1 MRWPWQRKKEPE
13 IETPQVQPETVEDDD
28 IAALV
33 RATVPDEDAN
43 AGIATEPDAAPEPE
57 PEPEPE
63 PKPESDPAPDPEPE
77 PESEPEPELESDPAP
92 EPESRSWLSR
102 LTGGLAK
109 SSARLTSGITGAFN
123 KRTLDDDALEELEE
137 ALILADLGAAP
148 AAKIVADFAKTRFN
162 KEVTDDEIRQA
173 LAQQI
178 TAILRPVEV
187 PLEIDTSNAPHVIL
201 VVGVNGSGKTTTIG
215 KLSQHFTDGGHRVLL
230 AAGDTFRAAAIEQ
243 LKIWADRTGS
253 EIVSK
258 EQGTDAAALAFEA
271 ITRAKEVGADIVLMD
286 TAGRLHNKA
295 DLMDELSKVVRVIKK
310 VQPDAPHDTLLI
322 LDATTGQNAL
332 SQVEIFRKTADIT
345 GLIVTKLDG
354 TAKGGVM
361 VALADK
367 FGLPVHAIGVGETAA
382 DLQPFD
388 AEEFAQALTGMG
400 ETET

>member
-1 MRWPWQRKKEPE
+1 MRWPWQRKKEPK
-13 IETPQVQPETVEDDD
+13 IETPQAQPETVEDDD

-33 RATVPDEDAN
+33 RATVPDEEAE
-43 AGIATEPDAAPEPE
+43 AEVVASTEPDAAPEPE
-57 PEPEPE
+57 PEPG
-63 PKPESDPAPDPEPE
+63 SASEPE
-77 PESEPEPELESDPAP
+77 PESDPEP

-148 AAKIVADFAKTRFN
+148 AGKIVADFAKTRFN

>member
-33 RATVPDEDAN
+33 RATVPDEDAE
-43 AGIATEPDAAPEPE
+43 AEVVASTEPDAAPEPG
-57 PEPEPE
+57 
-63 PKPESDPAPDPEPE
+63 
-77 PESEPEPELESDPAP
+77 PESEPEPEPESASEPEQEPEP

-388 AEEFAQALTGMG
+388 AEEFARALTGMG

>member
-33 RATVPDEDAN
+33 RATVPDEDAE
-43 AGIATEPDAAPEPE
+43 AEVVASTEPDAAPEPG
-57 PEPEPE
+57 
-63 PKPESDPAPDPEPE
+63 PESE
-77 PESEPEPELESDPAP
+77 PESEPEQEPEP

-388 AEEFAQALTGMG
+388 AEEFARALTGMG

>member
-1 MRWPWQRKKEPE
+1 MRWPWQRKKEPKVEAPQAQPESDVEAEVE
-13 IETPQVQPETVEDDD
+13 IEAEADD

-33 RATVPDEDAN
+33 RATVPD
-43 AGIATEPDAAPEPE
+43 T
-57 PEPEPE
+57 
-63 PKPESDPAPDPEPE
+63 DPEPE
-77 PESEPEPELESDPAP
+77 PEIEPEAEPEPEASPQ
-92 EPESRSWLSR
+92 SSSWLSR

-109 SSARLTSGITGAFN
+109 SSARLTSGISGAFN
-123 KRTLDDDALEELEE
+123 RRKLDDDALEELEE

-243 LKIWADRTGS
+243 LQIWADRTGS
-253 EIVSK
+253 EIVAK
-258 EQGTDAAALAFEA
+258 EQGSDAAALAFEA
-271 ITRAKEVGADIVLMD
+271 ITRAKDVGADIVLLD

-310 VQPDAPHDTLLI
+310 VHPEAPHDTLLV

-367 FGLPVHAIGVGETAA
+367 FGLPVHAVGVGETAE

-388 AEEFAQALTGMG
+388 AEEFAQALTGV
-400 ETET
+400 ELAD

>member
-1 MRWPWQRKKEPE
+1 MRWPWQRKKDPKPAPE
-13 IETPQVQPETVEDDD
+13 QVVETPAAEEADD

-33 RATVPDEDAN
+33 RATVPDDEPE
-43 AGIATEPDAAPEPE
+43 ATPE

-63 PKPESDPAPDPEPE
+63 PKPAPEPEPEPKPAPEPDPEPE
-77 PESEPEPELESDPAP
+77 PE
-92 EPESRSWLSR
+92 RKSWLAR

-109 SSARLTSGITGAFN
+109 SSARLTGGIVGSFN
-123 KRTLDDDALEELEE
+123 RRKLDDDALEELEE
-137 ALILADLGAAP
+137 ALIMADLGAAP
-148 AAKIVADFAKTRFN
+148 AAKIVADFAKTRFD
-162 KEVTDDEIRQA
+162 KEVTDEEIREA
-173 LAQQI
+173 LAEQI
-178 TAILRPVEV
+178 TKMLLPVEI
-187 PLEIDTSNAPHVIL
+187 PLEIDTGNAPHVIL

-215 KLSQHFTDGGHRVLL
+215 KLSQHFTDAGHSVLM

-243 LKIWADRTGS
+243 LKIWSERTGATL
-253 EIVSK
+253 VAR
-258 EQGTDAAALAFEA
+258 EQGSDAAALAFEA
-271 ITRAKEVGADIVLMD
+271 IETAKQQGTDIVLID

-295 DLMDELSKVVRVIKK
+295 DLMDELAKVVRVIQK
-310 VQPDAPHDTLLI
+310 VQPDAPHDTLLV

-367 FGLPVHAIGVGETAA
+367 FGLPVHGIGVGETAA

-388 AEEFAQALTGMG
+388 AEEFAQALTGL
-400 ETET
+400 EA

>member
-33 RATVPDEDAN
+33 RATVPDEDAE
-43 AGIATEPDAAPEPE
+43 AEVVASTEPDAAPEPG
-57 PEPEPE
+57 
-63 PKPESDPAPDPEPE
+63 PESE
-77 PESEPEPELESDPAP
+77 PESEPEQEP

-388 AEEFAQALTGMG
+388 AEEFARALTGMG

>member
-33 RATVPDEDAN
+33 RATVPDEDAE
-43 AGIATEPDAAPEPE
+43 AEVVASTEPDAAPEPE
-57 PEPEPE
+57 PESE
-63 PKPESDPAPDPEPE
+63 PEPE
-77 PESEPEPELESDPAP
+77 PESASEPEQEPEP

-388 AEEFAQALTGMG
+388 AEEFARALTGMG

>member
-33 RATVPDEDAN
+33 RATVPDEDAE
-43 AGIATEPDAAPEPE
+43 AEVVASTEPDAAPEPE
-57 PEPEPE
+57 PAE
-63 PKPESDPAPDPEPE
+63 PEPE
-77 PESEPEPELESDPAP
+77 PESASEPEQEPEP

-388 AEEFAQALTGMG
+388 AEEFARALTGMG

>member
-33 RATVPDEDAN
+33 RATVPDEDAE
-43 AGIATEPDAAPEPE
+43 AEVVASTEPDAAPEPE
-57 PEPEPE
+57 PESE
-63 PKPESDPAPDPEPE
+63 PEPE
-77 PESEPEPELESDPAP
+77 PESASEPEQEP

-388 AEEFAQALTGMG
+388 AEEFARALTGMG

>member
-13 IETPQVQPETVEDDD
+13 IETPQAQPETVEDDD

-33 RATVPDEDAN
+33 RATVPDEEAE
-43 AGIATEPDAAPEPE
+43 AEVVAATEPDAAPEPE
-57 PEPEPE
+57 PESE
-63 PKPESDPAPDPEPE
+63 PEPE
-77 PESEPEPELESDPAP
+77 PESAFEPEQEPEP

>member
-13 IETPQVQPETVEDDD
+13 IETPQAQPETVEDDD

-33 RATVPDEDAN
+33 RATVPDEEAE
-43 AGIATEPDAAPEPE
+43 AEVVAATEPDAAPEPG
-57 PEPEPE
+57 PEPE
-63 PKPESDPAPDPEPE
+63 STSEPE
-77 PESEPEPELESDPAP
+77 PESDPEPAP
-92 EPESRSWLSR
+92 DPESRSWLSR

>member
-1 MRWPWQRKKEPE
+1 MRWPWQRKKEPKVE
-13 IETPQVQPETVEDDD
+13 APQPIAEAEDDDD

-33 RATVPDEDAN
+33 RETVPDD
-43 AGIATEPDAAPEPE
+43 EPEAAVPVPVVAQPEPAETLAEPE

-63 PKPESDPAPDPEPE
+63 QQ
-77 PESEPEPELESDPAP
+77 
-92 EPESRSWLSR
+92 RSWLSR

-109 SSARLTSGITGAFN
+109 SSAKLTSGITGVFN
-123 KRTLDDDALEELEE
+123 KRKLDDDALEELED

-162 KEVTDDEIRQA
+162 KEVSDEEIRLA
-173 LAQQI
+173 LAEQI
-178 TAILRPVEV
+178 TEILRPVEI

-215 KLSQHFTDGGHRVLL
+215 KLSQHFTDGGHKVLL

-243 LKIWADRTGS
+243 LKIWSQRTGS
-253 EIVSK
+253 EIVAK
-258 EQGTDAAALAFEA
+258 EQGSDAAALAFEA
-271 ITRAKEVGADIVLMD
+271 ITRAKETGADIVLLD
-286 TAGRLHNKA
+286 TAGRLHNKT

-310 VQPDAPHDTLLI
+310 VQPDAPHDTLLV

-388 AEEFAQALTGMG
+388 AEEFARALTGV
-400 ETET
+400 EA

>member
-33 RATVPDEDAN
+33 RATVPDEEAE
-43 AGIATEPDAAPEPE
+43 AEVVASTEPDAAPEPE
-57 PEPEPE
+57 PESE
-63 PKPESDPAPDPEPE
+63 PEPE
-77 PESEPEPELESDPAP
+77 PESESASEPEQESEPEPAPAP
-92 EPESRSWLSR
+92 DPESRSWLSR

>member
-1 MRWPWQRKKEPE
+1 MRWPWQRKKEPK
-13 IETPQVQPETVEDDD
+13 IETPQAQPETVEDDD

-33 RATVPDEDAN
+33 RATVPDEEAE
-43 AGIATEPDAAPEPE
+43 AEEVAATEPDAAPEP
-57 PEPEPE
+57 
-63 PKPESDPAPDPEPE
+63 D
-77 PESEPEPELESDPAP
+77 PESEPEPEPESASEPEQEPEP

-388 AEEFAQALTGMG
+388 AEEFARALTGMG

>member
-1 MRWPWQRKKEPE
+1 MHTR
-13 IETPQVQPETVEDDD
+13 
-28 IAALV
+28 
-33 RATVPDEDAN
+33 
-43 AGIATEPDAAPEPE
+43 
-57 PEPEPE
+57 
-63 PKPESDPAPDPEPE
+63 
-77 PESEPEPELESDPAP
+77 
-92 EPESRSWLSR
+92 
-102 LTGGLAK
+102 GG
-109 SSARLTSGITGAFN
+109 T
-123 KRTLDDDALEELEE
+123 
-137 ALILADLGAAP
+137 
-148 AAKIVADFAKTRFN
+148 
-162 KEVTDDEIRQA
+162 EVTDDEIRQA

-310 VQPDAPHDTLLI
+310 VQPEAPHDTLLI

>member
-33 RATVPDEDAN
+33 RATVPDEDAE
-43 AGIATEPDAAPEPE
+43 AEVVASTEPDAAPEPA
-57 PEPEPE
+57 
-63 PKPESDPAPDPEPE
+63 PESE
-77 PESEPEPELESDPAP
+77 PESEPEQEPEP

-388 AEEFAQALTGMG
+388 AEEFARALTGMG

>member
-1 MRWPWQRKKEPE
+1 MRWPWQRKKEPK
-13 IETPQVQPETVEDDD
+13 IDTPQARPEVEEEDD

-33 RATVPDEDAN
+33 RETVPDDEPEVTVPEP
-43 AGIATEPDAAPEPE
+43 IAEAPKVVETLAEPE

-63 PKPESDPAPDPEPE
+63 QQ
-77 PESEPEPELESDPAP
+77 
-92 EPESRSWLSR
+92 RSWLSR

-109 SSARLTSGITGAFN
+109 SSAKLTSGITGVFN
-123 KRTLDDDALEELEE
+123 KRKLDDDALEELED

-162 KEVTDDEIRQA
+162 KEVTDEEIRLA
-173 LAQQI
+173 LAEQI

-187 PLEIDTSNAPHVIL
+187 PLEIDTSDAPHVIL

-215 KLSQHFTDGGHRVLL
+215 KLSQHFTDGGHKVLL

-243 LKIWADRTGS
+243 LKIWSDRTGS
-253 EIVSK
+253 EIVAK
-258 EQGTDAAALAFEA
+258 EQGSDAAALAFEA
-271 ITRAKEVGADIVLMD
+271 ITRAKETGADIVLLD
-286 TAGRLHNKA
+286 TAGRLHNKT

-388 AEEFAQALTGMG
+388 AEEFAQALTGVEAG
-400 ETET
+400 DR

>member
-13 IETPQVQPETVEDDD
+13 IETPQAQPETVEDDD

-33 RATVPDEDAN
+33 RATVTDEEAE
-43 AGIATEPDAAPEPE
+43 AEVVAATEPDAAPEP
-57 PEPEPE
+57 
-63 PKPESDPAPDPEPE
+63 D
-77 PESEPEPELESDPAP
+77 PESEPEPEPESAFEPEQEPEP

>member
-1 MRWPWQRKKEPE
+1 MRTRKRKWLPRLNR
-13 IETPQVQPETVEDDD
+13 TRHQSQGRNLSQSRAR
-28 IAALV
+28 AA
-33 RATVPDEDAN
+33 
-43 AGIATEPDAAPEPE
+43 
-57 PEPEPE
+57 
-63 PKPESDPAPDPEPE
+63 
-77 PESEPEPELESDPAP
+77 SEPEQEPEP

-388 AEEFAQALTGMG
+388 AEEFARALTGMG

>member
-33 RATVPDEDAN
+33 RATVPDEDAE
-43 AGIATEPDAAPEPE
+43 AEVVASTEPDAAPEPG
-57 PEPEPE
+57 
-63 PKPESDPAPDPEPE
+63 PESE
-77 PESEPEPELESDPAP
+77 PESEPEQEPEP

>member
-13 IETPQVQPETVEDDD
+13 IETPQAQPETVEDDD

-33 RATVPDEDAN
+33 RATVPDEEAE
-43 AGIATEPDAAPEPE
+43 AEVVAATEPDAAPEPDPESE

-63 PKPESDPAPDPEPE
+63 PESASEPEQESDPEPAPAPD
-77 PESEPEPELESDPAP
+77 
-92 EPESRSWLSR
+92 PESRSWLSR

-271 ITRAKEVGADIVLMD
+271 ITLAKEVGADIVLMD